1 MRSYNPL
8 LVSRCRAPA
17 MATLNVAPLND
28 YVAGAFYLLRGI
40 KPRSLC
46 WSLHAGT
53 TRPCPVHPLFEMIYL
68 VAGD

>member
-1 MRSYNPL
+1 
-8 LVSRCRAPA
+8 